1 MTKYLLILLL
11 FGCAE
16 TVVPEPIEPDPID
29 CHCGTI
35 VSESGI
41 WASNGIRMKYIYTIE
56 NYCTNARKTITQSSE
71 NRGDEMCLD
80 YQW

>member
-29 CHCGTI
+29 CHCGKI

-41 WASNGIRMKYIYTIE
+41 WENGRRTDYWYTVE
-56 NYCTNARKTITQSSE
+56 NYCTNARKVFKTKTETI
-71 NRGDEMCLD
+71 GDEYCTS